1 MLAGAVPIVLEGWL
15 APYLKGGTVD
25 NQLLDLVVLALYF
38 AVMIGAGYWGLRRA
52 RSADDYLV
60 AGRRLG
66 PFMYVGC
73 MAAVVLGGAST
84 IGGVALGYDNG
95 ISGMW
100 LVFWI
105 GMGVIALGVLM
116 SSRLSRLGVYTV
128 SEMLEN
134 RYGVASRLISA
145 IIIAAYALM
154 IAVTST
160 IAIGTVFNVVL
171 PLSASVAILLAGGL
185 TVVYSV
191 AGGMWS
197 ITLTDIIQFCI
208 MTVGI
213 FFLLLPFSLVA
224 AGGFAGMQ
232 EALPASYFD
241 ITAIGWQTIFT
252 YFLLFFF
259 GLMIG
264 QDIWQ
269 RVFTARSPG
278 VARWGSVAA
287 GVYCLLYALAG
298 ALVGTAARVILPG
311 IQSDNAFARITTE
324 ALPAGITGLVLAA
337 ALAAVMSTA
346 SAGLL
351 ASSTILAN
359 DVYAGF
365 IARDDHNKV
374 LVNRAT
380 TLLVGVV
387 VLVISLIVSDVV
399 GALTVAY
406 DLLSGALFVP
416 IVGALFWRRATAAGA
431 LASMAAGSVV
441 VVIFMVVDGL
451 FANTPIIWG
460 MLASLVA
467 FVVVSLLT
475 PRPSEERMRTWERRL
490 TGSGA
495 EGET

>member
-1 MLAGAVPIVLEGWL
+1 
-15 APYLKGGTVD
+15 
-25 NQLLDLVVLALYF
+25 
-38 AVMIGAGYWGLRRA
+38 
-52 RSADDYLV
+52 
-60 AGRRLG
+60 
-66 PFMYVGC
+66 
-73 MAAVVLGGAST
+73 
-84 IGGVALGYDNG
+84 
-95 ISGMW
+95 
-100 LVFWI
+100 
-105 GMGVIALGVLM
+105 
-116 SSRLSRLGVYTV
+116 
-128 SEMLEN
+128 
-134 RYGVASRLISA
+134 
-145 IIIAAYALM
+145 
-154 IAVTST
+154 
-160 IAIGTVFNVVL
+160 
-171 PLSASVAILLAGGL
+171 
-185 TVVYSV
+185 
-191 AGGMWS
+191 
-197 ITLTDIIQFCI
+197 
-208 MTVGI
+208 
-213 FFLLLPFSLVA
+213 
-224 AGGFAGMQ
+224 MQ

-269 RVFTARSPG
+269 RVFTARSPEI
-278 VARWGSVAA
+278 ARWGSIAA

-298 ALVGTAARVILPG
+298 ALVGTAARVMLPDV
-311 IQSDNAFARITTE
+311 QSDNAFARIATE
-324 ALPAGITGLVLAA
+324 ALPVGITGLVLAA

-365 IARDDHNKV
+365 IARGDHNKV
-374 LVNRAT
+374 LVSRVT
-380 TLLVGVV
+380 TLLVGIV

-441 VVIFMVVDGL
+441 VVIFMVMDGL

-460 MLASLVA
+460 MLASLVV

-475 PRPSEERMRTWERRL
+475 ARPSEERMDAWERRL
-490 TGSGA
+490 TGSGV
-495 EGET
+495 EGGT

>member
-1 MLAGAVPIVLEGWL
+1 
-15 APYLKGGTVD
+15 VD

-66 PFMYVGC
+66 PFMYIGC
-73 MAAVVLGGAST
+73 LSAVVLGGAST
-84 IGGVALGYDNG
+84 IGGVALGYDYG

-128 SEMLEN
+128 SEMLEH
-134 RYGVASRLISA
+134 RFGAASRLISA

-171 PLSASVAILLAGGL
+171 PLASSVAILVAGGL
-185 TVVYSV
+185 VVAYSV

-213 FFLLLPFSLVA
+213 FFLLLPISIFA
-224 AGGFAGMQ
+224 AGGLSGMQ

-241 ITAIGWQTIFT
+241 LTAIGWQTIFT

-269 RVFTARSPG
+269 RVFTARTPEI
-278 VARWGSVAA
+278 ARWGSVAA

-298 ALVGTAARVILPG
+298 ALVGTAARVILPDLG
-311 IQSDNAFARITTE
+311 SSDNAFARITTE
-324 ALPAGITGLVLAA
+324 ALPVGITGLVLAA
-337 ALAAVMSTA
+337 GGGPVMSHGST
-346 SAGLL
+346 GLL

-365 IARDDHNKV
+365 IARGDHNKV

-380 TLLVGVV
+380 TLLVGIV

-416 IVGALFWRRATAAGA
+416 IVGALFWRRATTAGA
-431 LASMAAGSVV
+431 LASMGAGSIV
-441 VVIFMVVDGL
+441 VVIFMVLDGL

-460 MLASLVA
+460 MLASLVV

-475 PRPSEERMRTWERRL
+475 PRPSEGHMRTWEQRL

-495 EGET
+495 EGDI

>member
-1 MLAGAVPIVLEGWL
+1 L
-15 APYLKGGTVD
+15 D
-25 NQLLDLVVLALYF
+25 NQLLDFVVLALYF

-66 PFMYVGC
+66 PFMYIGC
-73 MAAVVLGGAST
+73 LAAVVLGGAST
-84 IGGVALGYDNG
+84 IGGVALGYDYG

-105 GMGVIALGVLM
+105 GMGVIALGILM

-134 RYGVASRLISA
+134 RYGAASRLISA

-171 PLSASVAILLAGGL
+171 PLSSSVAILVAGGL
-185 TVVYSV
+185 VVAYSV

-213 FFLLLPFSLVA
+213 FFLLLPLSISA
-224 AGGFAGMQ
+224 AGGLSGMQ

-269 RVFTARSPG
+269 RVFTARSPAI
-278 VARWGSVAA
+278 ARWGSVAA

-298 ALVGTAARVILPG
+298 ALVGTAARVMLPDV
-311 IQSDNAFARITTE
+311 QADNAFARIATE
-324 ALPAGITGLVLAA
+324 ALPVGITGLVLAA

-365 IARDDHNKV
+365 IARGDHNKV
-374 LVNRAT
+374 LVSRVT
-380 TLLVGVV
+380 TLLVGIV

-441 VVIFMVVDGL
+441 VVIFMVLDGL

-460 MLASLVA
+460 MLASLVV

-495 EGET
+495 EGEI

>member
-1 MLAGAVPIVLEGWL
+1 M
-15 APYLKGGTVD
+15 
-25 NQLLDLVVLALYF
+25 NLLDFVVIALYF

-66 PFMYVGC
+66 PFMYIGC
-73 MAAVVLGGAST
+73 LSAVVLGGAST

-105 GMGVIALGVLM
+105 GMGVIALGILM

-134 RYGVASRLISA
+134 RFGAASRLISA

-171 PLSASVAILLAGGL
+171 PLSPSVAILVAGGI
-185 TVVYSV
+185 VVAYSV

-197 ITLTDIIQFCI
+197 ITLTDILQFLI

-213 FFLLLPFSLVA
+213 FFLLLPLSIAA
-224 AGGFAGMQ
+224 AGGFSGMSD
-232 EALPASYFD
+232 ALPASYFD
-241 ITAIGWQTIFT
+241 LTAIGRQTIFT

-269 RVFTARSPG
+269 RVFTARSPEI
-278 VARWGSVAA
+278 ARWGSVAA

-298 ALVGTAARVILPG
+298 ALVGTAGRVILPD
-311 IQSDNAFARITTE
+311 ISADNAFARIATD
-324 ALPAGITGLVLAA
+324 ALPIRITGLVLAA

-365 IARDDHNKV
+365 VARGEHNKV
-374 LVNRAT
+374 LVSRVT
-380 TLLVGVV
+380 TLLVGVAT
-387 VLVISLIVSDVV
+387 LVTSIAVNDVV

-406 DLLSGALFVP
+406 DLLTGALFVP
-416 IVGALFWRRATAAGA
+416 IVGALFWGRATAAGA
-431 LASMAAGSVV
+431 LASMAAGSVAV
-441 VVIFMVVDGL
+441 VAFMVKDGL

-460 MLASLVA
+460 LVASLVA

-475 PRPSEERMRTWERRL
+475 PKPSQERMAAWERRL
-490 TGSGA
+490 T
-495 EGET
+495 EGETAREA

>member
-1 MLAGAVPIVLEGWL
+1 M
-15 APYLKGGTVD
+15 
-25 NQLLDLVVLALYF
+25 NLLDYLVVLIYF

-52 RSADDYLV
+52 RNAEDYLV

-66 PFMYVGC
+66 PFMYIGC
-73 MAAVVLGGAST
+73 LSAVVLGGAST
-84 IGGVALGYDNG
+84 IGGVALGYENG

-116 SSRLSRLGVYTV
+116 STRLSRLGVYTV
-128 SEMLEN
+128 AEMLEN
-134 RYGVASRLISA
+134 RYGSASRLISA

-160 IAIGTVFNVVL
+160 IAIGSVFNVVL
-171 PLSASVAILLAGGL
+171 GLSPALAILLAGGI
-185 TVVYSV
+185 VVAYSV

-213 FFLLLPFSLVA
+213 FFLLLPIVVA
-224 AGGFAGMQ
+224 RAGGFSGLQ
-232 EALPASYFD
+232 EALPASYFSL
-241 ITAIGWQTIFT
+241 TAIGGQTIFT

-269 RVFTARSPG
+269 RVFTGRSPG
-278 VARWGSVAA
+278 IARWGTVAA

-298 ALVGTAARVILPG
+298 ALVGTAARVILPD
-311 IQSDNAFARITTE
+311 IQADNAFARIATE
-324 ALPAGITGLVLAA
+324 ALPVGITGLVLAA

-365 IARDDHNKV
+365 VARGEHNKV
-374 LVNRAT
+374 LVSRVT
-380 TLLVGVV
+380 TLLVGVG
-387 VLVISLIVSDVV
+387 VLVTSIAVNDVV

-406 DLLSGALFVP
+406 DLLTGALFVP

-441 VVIFMVVDGL
+441 VVVFMVLDGL

-467 FVVVSLLT
+467 FVGVSLLT
-475 PRPSEERMRTWERRL
+475 PKPSEERMRTWERRL
-490 TGSGA
+490 TGA
-495 EGET
+495 ETTRVSREA

>member
-1 MLAGAVPIVLEGWL
+1 
-15 APYLKGGTVD
+15 
-25 NQLLDLVVLALYF
+25 
-38 AVMIGAGYWGLRRA
+38 
-52 RSADDYLV
+52 
-60 AGRRLG
+60 
-66 PFMYVGC
+66 
-73 MAAVVLGGAST
+73 
-84 IGGVALGYDNG
+84 
-95 ISGMW
+95 MW

-105 GMGVIALGVLM
+105 GMGVIALGILM

-134 RYGVASRLISA
+134 RYGAASRLISA

-171 PLSASVAILLAGGL
+171 PLSSSVAILVAGGL
-185 TVVYSV
+185 VVAYSV

-213 FFLLLPFSLVA
+213 FFLLLPLSISA
-224 AGGFAGMQ
+224 AGGLSGMQ
-232 EALPASYFD
+232 EALPDSYFD

-269 RVFTARSPG
+269 RVFTARSPEI
-278 VARWGSVAA
+278 ARWGSIAA

-298 ALVGTAARVILPG
+298 ALVGTAARVMLPDV
-311 IQSDNAFARITTE
+311 QSDNAFARIATE
-324 ALPAGITGLVLAA
+324 ALPVGITGLVLAA

-365 IARDDHNKV
+365 IARGDHNKV
-374 LVNRAT
+374 LVSRVT
-380 TLLVGVV
+380 TLLVGIV

-406 DLLSGALFVP
+406 DLLS
-416 IVGALFWRRATAAGA
+416 GALFWRRATAAGA

-441 VVIFMVVDGL
+441 VVIFMVMDGL

-460 MLASLVA
+460 MLASLVV

-475 PRPSEERMRTWERRL
+475 ARPSEERMDAWERRL
-490 TGSGA
+490 TGSGV
-495 EGET
+495 EGGT

>member
-1 MLAGAVPIVLEGWL
+1 M
-15 APYLKGGTVD
+15 D
-25 NQLLDLVVLALYF
+25 NQLLDFVVLALYF

-66 PFMYVGC
+66 PFMYIGC

-84 IGGVALGYDNG
+84 IGGVALGYDYG

-105 GMGVIALGVLM
+105 GMGVIALGILM

-134 RYGVASRLISA
+134 RYGAASRLISA

-171 PLSASVAILLAGGL
+171 PLSSSVAILVAGGL
-185 TVVYSV
+185 VVVYSV

-213 FFLLLPFSLVA
+213 FFLLLPFSIFA
-224 AGGFAGMQ
+224 AGGLSGMQ

-241 ITAIGWQTIFT
+241 FTAIGWQTIFT

-269 RVFTARSPG
+269 RVFTARSPEI
-278 VARWGSVAA
+278 ARWGSVAA

-298 ALVGTAARVILPG
+298 ALVGTAARVILPD
-311 IQSDNAFARITTE
+311 IASDNAFARITTE
-324 ALPAGITGLVLAA
+324 ALPVGVTGLVLAA

-365 IARDDHNKV
+365 IARGDHNKV

-380 TLLVGVV
+380 TLLVGIV
-387 VLVISLIVSDVV
+387 VLIISLIVSDVV

-416 IVGALFWRRATAAGA
+416 IVGALFWRRATTAGA

-475 PRPSEERMRTWERRL
+475 PRPSEQRMRAWERRL
-490 TGSGA
+490 TGAGA
-495 EGET
+495 ERQR

>member
-1 MLAGAVPIVLEGWL
+1 
-15 APYLKGGTVD
+15 VD
-25 NQLLDLVVLALYF
+25 NLLLDYVVIALYF

-52 RSADDYLV
+52 RNAEDYLV

-66 PFMYVGC
+66 PFMYVGTLS
-73 MAAVVLGGAST
+73 AVVLGGAST
-84 IGGVALGYDNG
+84 IGGVALGYENG

-105 GMGVIALGVLM
+105 GMGVIALGILM
-116 SSRLSRLGVYTV
+116 STRLSRLGVYTV

-134 RYGVASRLISA
+134 RYGAASRLISA

-160 IAIGTVFNVVL
+160 IAIGTVFEVVL
-171 PLSASVAILLAGGL
+171 PLPPTVAILIAGGI
-185 TVVYSV
+185 VVAYSV

-197 ITLTDIIQFCI
+197 ITLTDYLQFLI

-213 FFLLLPFSLVA
+213 FFLLLPLTIAA
-224 AGGFAGMQ
+224 AGGFSGMQ
-232 EALPASYFD
+232 ETLPASYFD
-241 ITAIGWQTIFT
+241 LTAIGWQTIFT

-269 RVFTARSPG
+269 RVFTARSPEI
-278 VARWGSVAA
+278 ARWGSIAA

-298 ALVGTAARVILPG
+298 ALVGTAARVILPNLATP
-311 IQSDNAFARITTE
+311 DDAFARVASE

-365 IARDDHNKV
+365 AAGGDRNRV

-380 TLLVGVV
+380 TLLVGII
-387 VLVISLIVSDVV
+387 VLVVSLLVTDVV

-406 DLLSGALFVP
+406 DLLTGALFVS

-441 VVIFMVVDGL
+441 VVVFMVRDGL

-460 MLASLVA
+460 MLVSLVV
-467 FVVVSLLT
+467 FVLVSLVT
-475 PRPSEERMRTWERRL
+475 PRTSGERMRAWENKL
-490 TGSGA
+490 GGSGA
-495 EGET
+495 PQ

>member
-1 MLAGAVPIVLEGWL
+1 
-15 APYLKGGTVD
+15 VD
-25 NQLLDLVVLALYF
+25 DQFLDYVIIALYF

-66 PFMYVGC
+66 PFMYIGC
-73 MAAVVLGGAST
+73 LAAVVLGGAST

-105 GMGVIALGVLM
+105 GMGVIALGILM
-116 SSRLSRLGVYTV
+116 STRLSRLGVYTV

-134 RYGVASRLISA
+134 RYGAASRLISA

-171 PLSASVAILLAGGL
+171 PLSPSVAILVAGGI
-185 TVVYSV
+185 VVAYSV

-197 ITLTDIIQFCI
+197 ITLTDVIQFCI

-213 FFLLLPFSLVA
+213 FFLLLPLTIAA
-224 AGGFAGMQ
+224 AGGLSGMQ

-241 ITAIGWQTIFT
+241 LTAIGWQTIFT

-269 RVFTARSPG
+269 RVFTARSPEI
-278 VARWGSVAA
+278 ARWGSIAA

-298 ALVGTAARVILPG
+298 ALVGTAARVVLPD
-311 IQSDNAFARITTE
+311 IQADNAFARIATE
-324 ALPAGITGLVLAA
+324 ALPVGITGLVLAA

-365 IARDDHNKV
+365 VAAGGRNRV

-380 TLLVGVV
+380 TLLVGII

-441 VVIFMVVDGL
+441 VVVFMIVDGL

-460 MLASLVA
+460 MLASLVV
-467 FVVVSLLT
+467 FVVVSLVT
-475 PRPSEERMRTWERRL
+475 PRTSGERMRAWENRL
-490 TGSGA
+490 GGSGA
-495 EGET
+495 PQ

>member
-1 MLAGAVPIVLEGWL
+1 MS
-15 APYLKGGTVD
+15 
-25 NQLLDLVVLALYF
+25 LLDYLVMLLYF

-52 RSADDYLV
+52 RNAEDYLV

-66 PFMYVGC
+66 PFMYIGC
-73 MAAVVLGGAST
+73 LSAVVLGGAST
-84 IGGVALGYDNG
+84 IGGVALGYENG

-105 GMGVIALGVLM
+105 GMGVIALGILM
-116 SSRLSRLGVYTV
+116 STRLSRLGVYTV
-128 SEMLEN
+128 AEMLEN
-134 RYGVASRLISA
+134 RYGSASRLISA

-171 PLSASVAILLAGGL
+171 GLSPVLAILVAGGI
-185 TVVYSV
+185 VVAYSV

-213 FFLLLPFSLVA
+213 FFLLLPIVVA
-224 AGGFAGMQ
+224 KAGGFSGLQ
-232 EALPASYFD
+232 ETLPASYFD
-241 ITAIGWQTIFT
+241 LTTIGWQTIFT

-269 RVFTARSPG
+269 RVFTGRSPG
-278 VARWGSVAA
+278 IARWGTVAA

-298 ALVGTAARVILPG
+298 ALVGTAARVILPD
-311 IQSDNAFARITTE
+311 IQADNAFARIATE
-324 ALPAGITGLVLAA
+324 ALPVGITGLVLSA

-351 ASSTILAN
+351 ASSTILAS

-365 IARDDHNKV
+365 VARGEHNRV
-374 LVNRAT
+374 LVSRVT
-380 TLLVGVV
+380 TLLVGVA
-387 VLVISLIVSDVV
+387 VLVTAIAVNDVV

-406 DLLSGALFVP
+406 DLLTGALFVP

-431 LASMAAGSVV
+431 LASMTAGSVV

-451 FANTPIIWG
+451 FANTPIIYG
-460 MLASLVA
+460 MLASLVV
-467 FVVVSLLT
+467 FVGVSLFT
-475 PRPSEERMRTWERRL
+475 PKPSEEQMRTWERRL
-490 TGSGA
+490 TGR
-495 EGET
+495 ETTQVSREA

>member
-1 MLAGAVPIVLEGWL
+1 L
-15 APYLKGGTVD
+15 D
-25 NQLLDLVVLALYF
+25 NQLLDFVVLALYF

-66 PFMYVGC
+66 PFMYIGC
-73 MAAVVLGGAST
+73 LAAVVLGGAST
-84 IGGVALGYDNG
+84 IGGVALGYDYG

-134 RYGVASRLISA
+134 RYGAASRLISA

-171 PLSASVAILLAGGL
+171 PLSSSLAILVAGGL
-185 TVVYSV
+185 VVAYSV

-213 FFLLLPFSLVA
+213 FFLLVPLSISA
-224 AGGFAGMQ
+224 AGGLSAMQ

-269 RVFTARSPG
+269 RVFTARSPEI
-278 VARWGSVAA
+278 ARWGSVAA

-298 ALVGTAARVILPG
+298 ALVGTAARVILPDLG
-311 IQSDNAFARITTE
+311 SSDNAFARITTE
-324 ALPAGITGLVLAA
+324 ALPVGITGLVLAA

-351 ASSTILAN
+351 ASSTLLAN

-365 IARDDHNKV
+365 ISRGDHNKV
-374 LVNRAT
+374 LVSRVT
-380 TLLVGVV
+380 TLLVGIV

-441 VVIFMVVDGL
+441 VVTFMVLDGL

-460 MLASLVA
+460 MLASLVV

-495 EGET
+495 QGEI

>member
-1 MLAGAVPIVLEGWL
+1 
-15 APYLKGGTVD
+15 VD
-25 NQLLDLVVLALYF
+25 NQLIDYVVIALYF

-66 PFMYVGC
+66 PFMYIGC
-73 MAAVVLGGAST
+73 LGAVVLGGAST

-105 GMGVIALGVLM
+105 GMGVIALGILM
-116 SSRLSRLGVYTV
+116 STRLSRLGVYTV
-128 SEMLEN
+128 SEMLQN
-134 RYGVASRLISA
+134 RYGSASRLISA
-145 IIIAAYALM
+145 IVIAAYALM

-171 PLSASVAILLAGGL
+171 PLSPTVAILVAGGI
-185 TVVYSV
+185 VVAYSV

-213 FFLLLPFSLVA
+213 FFLLLPLSISA
-224 AGGFAGMQ
+224 AGGFSGMS
-232 EALPASYFD
+232 EALPGSYFSL
-241 ITAIGWQTIFT
+241 TAIGWQTIFT

-269 RVFTARSPG
+269 RVFTARSPEI
-278 VARWGSVAA
+278 ARWGSVAA

-298 ALVGTAARVILPG
+298 ALVGTAARVILPD
-311 IQSDNAFARITTE
+311 IQSDNAFARIATE

-365 IARDDHNKV
+365 IARGDHNKV
-374 LVNRAT
+374 LVSRAT
-380 TLLVGVV
+380 TLLVGIV

-431 LASMAAGSVV
+431 VASMAAGSVV
-441 VVIFMVVDGL
+441 VVVFMVVDGL

-460 MLASLVA
+460 MLASLVV

-495 EGET
+495 EGEI